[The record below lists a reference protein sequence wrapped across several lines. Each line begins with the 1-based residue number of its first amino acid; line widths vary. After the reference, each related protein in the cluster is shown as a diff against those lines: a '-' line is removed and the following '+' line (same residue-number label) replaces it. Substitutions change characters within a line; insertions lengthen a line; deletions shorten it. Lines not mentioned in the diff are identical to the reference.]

1 MIDLV
6 AGRTLLRDMWQL
18 GLCFI
23 NLSICWFFWFANW
36 LSWCPVWCIPHGTVT
51 VGERDFVG
59 FRVSK
64 PAHMVECNACIRI
77 VTETCADLFSEL
89 HFEFFQ
95 LRDLVK
101 HGTRTSAMVSW
112 CSCKCDM
119 IDLVA
124 ARTLLRDM
132 WQLGLC
138 FINLSICW
146 LFLVRQLAFLISRL
160 VHSAWNCHGWDKRLC
175 RI

>member
-1 MIDLV
+1 M
-6 AGRTLLRDMWQL
+6 QL
-18 GLCFI
+18 EPSYRKCGNLACA
-23 NLSICWFFWFANW
+23 LSIYQYADFFWFANW

-51 VGERDFVG
+51 VGKRDLVG

-64 PAHMVECNACIRI
+64 PAHMDECNACIRI

-95 LRDLVK
+95 LRGLVK
-101 HGTRTSAMVSW
+101 HGTRTSGMVSW

-119 IDLVA
+119 IDLIA

-146 LFLVRQLAFLISRL
+146 LFLICQLAFLMSRL
-160 VHSAWNCHGWDKRLC
+160 VHSAWNCHSWRKRLC